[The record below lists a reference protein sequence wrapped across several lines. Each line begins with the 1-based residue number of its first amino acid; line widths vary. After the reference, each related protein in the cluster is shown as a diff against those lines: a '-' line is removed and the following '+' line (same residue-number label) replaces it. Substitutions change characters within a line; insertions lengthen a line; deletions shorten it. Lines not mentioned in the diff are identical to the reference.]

1 MKTPNKAK
9 KFAAQSGLPED
20 YVLILRREVYSYL
33 PKPVNL
39 DKFPGIKKEPI
50 DKLNNIGI
58 KNTLHLFNRVK
69 TPDDR
74 NEVASETGLSN
85 DEIMR
90 LTKFCDLSRVKWMGP
105 IFARLFLESKAD
117 TVEKLSESNPEILYE
132 KLVEINNSKGY
143 TKAKFVENDVRLCV
157 NIAKM
162 VPNVIKY

>member
-1 MKTPNKAK
+1 
-9 KFAAQSGLPED
+9 
-20 YVLILRREVYSYL
+20 
-33 PKPVNL
+33 
-39 DKFPGIKKEPI
+39 
-50 DKLNNIGI
+50 
-58 KNTLHLFNRVK
+58 LFNRVK